1 MVANAFNPNTW
12 KGEVGRS
19 LWVEASW
26 EFQENQSTLR
36 PCLQKKKKEKELR
49 GVQRKGKDACHHFLQ
64 HNFNL

>member
-36 PCLQKKKKEKELR
+36 PCLQKKKRKRIEGGPKE
-49 GVQRKGKDACHHFLQ
+49 RKRCLPPLLTA
-64 HNFNL
+64 

>member
-36 PCLQKKKKEKELR
+36 PCLQKKKKRKRIEGGPKE
-49 GVQRKGKDACHHFLQ
+49 RKRCLPPLLTA
-64 HNFNL
+64 